1 MAQILHYF
9 VCRTTVDGLP
19 NADSKSIS
27 ESAMN
32 LSQGGHIQKIMVNTA
47 ELQWMAYPMQIQNLL
62 VSRP

>member
-9 VCRTTVDGLP
+9 VWTTAVDGLP

-32 LSQGGHIQKIMVNTA
+32 LSQGGHIQKIMVNTTDDSL
-47 ELQWMAYPMQIQNLL
+47 EGR
-62 VSRP
+62 V